1 MSTSSTSELVAPVPA
16 LTFLAKP
23 PASLPGIV
31 VVFGNE
37 QFLKSE
43 VRAQIRASFVEND
56 EPLMSGVYE
65 GDVAALRD
73 VIDDLSTRSLFGGG
87 GRRLIVVDDADPFLT
102 NYRDGMEEYAER
114 PKSSGLLLLD
124 CKAWAANTRLYRIVS
139 KNGLAIDCRVPTAG
153 SNPKY
158 QDPDDRAIKSWLIS
172 RAKKA
177 HKIQVTK
184 DIAEVIYDLVGPN
197 FGILDNE
204 LAKLA
209 LLVDAQTPVSEELVK
224 DVVGGWRVKSL
235 WEMLEFVLNGDAAG
249 ALQLLDRILQSGQSP
264 VALFGGLAYGARQLA
279 AATRIFQLAERK
291 RQPISLTEALTR
303 AGVKDWP
310 SGKLKKAEDQLK
322 QLNRHRAGQIY
333 RWLLDVDMALK
344 GSHSNE
350 SRARTMIEEFIFK
363 LSRARGHA
371 ALAGQTN
378 RRS

>member
-1 MSTSSTSELVAPVPA
+1 
-16 LTFLAKP
+16 
-23 PASLPGIV
+23 
-31 VVFGNE
+31 
-37 QFLKSE
+37 

-56 EPLMSGVYE
+56 EPLMSGLYE
-65 GDVAALRD
+65 GVVAVLRD

-102 NYRDGMEEYAER
+102 NFREGLEDYAER

-124 CKAWAANTRLYRIVS
+124 CKAWAANTRLYRIIS
-139 KNGLAIDCRVPTAG
+139 KTGLAIDCRVPTTG

-184 DIAEVIYDLVGPN
+184 EIAEVIYDLVGPN

-209 LLVDAQTPVSEELVK
+209 LLVDAQTPLSVELVQ

-235 WEMLEFVLNGDAAG
+235 WEMLEFVLHGDAAG
-249 ALQLLDRILQSGQSP
+249 ALRSFDRILQSGQSP

-291 RQPISLTEALTR
+291 RQPISLVEALKG
-303 AGVKDWP
+303 AGIKDWP
-310 SGKLKKAEDQLK
+310 PGKLRKAEDQLK
-322 QLNRHRAGQIY
+322 QINRNRAGQIY
-333 RWLLDVDMALK
+333 RWLLEVDMALK
-344 GSHSNE
+344 GSHSNDA
-350 SRARTMIEEFIFK
+350 RARTMIEEFILK
-363 LSRARGHA
+363 LSRARGQA
-371 ALAGQTN
+371 ALAGHPT
-378 RRS
+378 RRA